1 MFHIAHIWLIY
12 IYITHKSYLEVHIIY
27 RIKIEFWP
35 INSEILKK
43 AKILTKNPVCLYN
56 IFINTLVNYERC
68 GNFL

>member
-12 IYITHKSYLEVHIIY
+12 IYITHKSYLEVNIIY

-43 AKILTKNPVCLYN
+43 AKILTKIPVSLYT
-56 IFINTLVNYERC
+56 IFL
-68 GNFL
+68 

>member
-43 AKILTKNPVCLYN
+43 AKILTKNPVSIQY
-56 IFINTLVNYERC
+56 FYKYP
-68 GNFL
+68 G